1 MIYPNEHYKMSTTKR
16 KRTVDQQNQTC
27 PNKRQ
32 YFIGSPYMQG
42 ADDLIKILLIF
53 IF

>member
-1 MIYPNEHYKMSTTKR
+1 MIFPAVLYKMSMTKR
-16 KRTVDQQNQTC
+16 KRTVDQHTQTC

-32 YFIGSPYMQG
+32 YFIGSPNMQG
-42 ADDLIKILLIF
+42 ADDLRKILLIF

>member
-1 MIYPNEHYKMSTTKR
+1 MIYPDEHYKMSMTKR

-27 PNKRQ
+27 PNRRQ

-42 ADDLIKILLIF
+42 ADDLRKILLIF